1 MEEKTIAAQP
11 AAELAAARGGKPRK
25 EVSKRQRRL
34 DRTGWLFM
42 LPALLFGALFLV
54 VPIVMCVA
62 FSFTDFF
69 TPRPESTLFV
79 GFENYIAVFR
89 DSTFYK
95 AVGNTLL
102 FVVIT
107 VPVQCLLAL
116 GLALLVNRTYRGFGI
131 FKLAYFAPVI
141 TSMTVV
147 ALLFELFYQQDG
159 GLFNLI
165 LSLVG
170 IQPQGFLN
178 DPSQA
183 LVCIALMSVWQGAG
197 YQMII
202 ILAGLQG
209 VPKEL
214 YEAAELDAAGPWD
227 KFIHITLPGIRSVAS
242 FVVVITLV
250 GAFKMFTQSYI
261 MTSGG
266 PADATLTLVYYIYQ
280 KGISPEQQ
288 AGYASAIATIF
299 TLAFVIASVAKTY
312 LQKLGGKYA
321 KYREKV
327 LGAL

>member
-1 MEEKTIAAQP
+1 MQEQVLVADLPQEET
-11 AAELAAARGGKPRK
+11 AAEPPRK
-25 EVSKRQRRL
+25 RGVSQRQRRI
-34 DRTGWLFM
+34 DRTGWLFL
-42 LPALLFGALFLV
+42 LPAVVLGAIFLI
-54 VPIVMCVA
+54 VPICLCIV

-69 TPRPESTLFV
+69 TPRPADMAFI
-79 GFENYIAVFR
+79 GFENYAAVFR
-89 DSTFYK
+89 DSLFWK

-107 VPVQCLLAL
+107 VPVQCVLAL
-116 GLALLVNRTYRGFGI
+116 CMALLVNRSYRGFGV
-131 FKLAYFAPVI
+131 FKLAFFAPVI

-147 ALLFELFYQQDG
+147 SLLFELFYQQDG
-159 GLFNLI
+159 GIFNLL
-165 LSLVG
+165 LSLIGVE
-170 IQPQGFLN
+170 PQGFLN
-178 DPSQA
+178 DPAQA
-183 LVCIALMSVWQGAG
+183 LLCIALMSVWQGAG

-214 YEAAELDAAGPWD
+214 YEAAELDSAGPWA
-227 KFIHITLPGIRSVAS
+227 KFVHITLPGIRSVAS
-242 FVVVITLV
+242 FVVIITLV

-266 PADATLTLVYYIYQ
+266 PEDATLTVVYYIYS

-288 AGYASAIATIF
+288 AGYASAVATIF

-321 KYREKV
+321 RYRERV
-327 LGAL
+327 LGGF